1 MTATFN
7 LSPQDAYGLARAL
20 VGMSWDSLQLSPAVG
35 LLLAHLDPN
44 VPDDLRFLRKVLGQE
59 LLRAVLAVDPNAP
72 PPPLPQ
78 RAADLNIV
86 PELPASAKLTD
97 AQMQQ
102 AAGVG
107 QWLNDY
113 IRWAGSAANETPLA
127 FHLGAGLYLAAI
139 AVGRRLYIHTPWRQ
153 QVFPN
158 LYLMVVA
165 VSTYYRKSAGLSL
178 ASEVAR
184 LAIPHMLMP
193 QPGSPENFMSM
204 LGGILPPNFS
214 DIPQQD
220 RARLEKGNRYAA
232 QRGLLRDEL
241 SGLFK
246 SMGRDYMAG
255 LKELIMTLYDCPPY
269 LDSNTNNKGLVVI
282 RDAALSILG
291 AATPAELATALSSSD
306 WFNGNLARFGLLTPE
321 PDYKERAAPKDSQ
334 TPTELAS
341 RLRSLHERLPEP
353 PLPDALGEKK
363 TSEAWS
369 LSADIWTACH
379 AYEQALRA
387 MTAPSSS
394 LDDRLRA
401 VYGRLHVQAI
411 KVATLL
417 AAMDWADDDGGLPHP
432 KVTAAHWYRAQ
443 QIVEDWRASAHR
455 LLADLGENEEGRLEN
470 RILSFLRACGGV
482 ATVRDIYR
490 ALRSP
495 RKPVIEALRALEED
509 GCIERVELPPKPGVK
524 SEAYR
529 LTDSGIVVGRDNR
542 Q

>member
-1 MTATFN
+1 MPWE
-7 LSPQDAYGLARAL
+7 SLA
-20 VGMSWDSLQLSPAVG
+20 LSPAVA
-35 LLLAHLDPN
+35 LLLAHLDPT

-72 PPPLPQ
+72 PPPLLQ

-86 PELPASAKLTD
+86 PELPTSARLTD
-97 AQMQQ
+97 TQLQEASS
-102 AAGVG
+102 VG
-107 QWLNDY
+107 HWLNDY
-113 IRWAGSAANETPLA
+113 INWAGSAANETPLA
-127 FHLGAGLYLAAI
+127 FHLGAGLYLSAI
-139 AVGRRLYIHTPWRQ
+139 AVGRRLYINTPWWQ

-158 LYLMVVA
+158 LYLMIVA

-204 LGGILPPNFS
+204 LGGILPPNFA
-214 DIPQQD
+214 DIPQID

-255 LKELIMTLYDCPPY
+255 LKELIMTLYDCPVY

-291 AATPAELATALSSSD
+291 AATPAELATALSPSD
-306 WFNGNLARFGLLTPE
+306 CFNGNLARFSLLTPE
-321 PDYKERAAPKDSQ
+321 ADYKERPAPKDSH
-334 TPTELAS
+334 TPTDLAA
-341 RLRSLHERLPEP
+341 RLKRLHERLPEP
-353 PLPDALGEKK
+353 PMPDALGEKK

-369 LSADIWTACH
+369 LSADIWTACR

-387 MTAPSSS
+387 MTAPNAS
-394 LDDRLRA
+394 LNDRLRGI
-401 VYGRLHVQAI
+401 YGRLHVQAI
-411 KVATLL
+411 KVAILL
-417 AAMDWADDDGGLPHP
+417 AAMDWSDEDGQQHLT
-432 KVTAAHWYRAQ
+432 VTSAHWYRAQ

-470 RILSFLRACGGV
+470 RVLGLLKSCGGN
-482 ATVRDIYR
+482 ATVRDLYR
-490 ALRSP
+490 TLRSP
-495 RKPVIEALRALEED
+495 RKAVLETLKALEDD
-509 GCIERVELPPKPGVK
+509 GRVIRVQNAYSGRGRPPEKYELID
-524 SEAYR
+524 A
-529 LTDSGIVVGRDNR
+529 DSVTTAT
-542 Q
+542 

>member
-1 MTATFN
+1 MTSTFT

-35 LLLAHLDPN
+35 LLLAHLDPT

-86 PELPASAKLTD
+86 QELPASAKLTD
-97 AQMQQ
+97 VQLQQ

-107 QWLNDY
+107 KWLNDY
-113 IRWAGSAANETPLA
+113 IRWAGSSANETPLA

-204 LGGILPPNFS
+204 LGGILPPNFA
-214 DIPQQD
+214 DIPQLD

-291 AATPAELATALSSSD
+291 AATPAELSSALSSSD

-321 PDYKERAAPKDSQ
+321 PDYKERPAPGDSQ
-334 TPTELAS
+334 TPSDLAN
-341 RLRSLHERLPEP
+341 RLRRLHERLPEP
-353 PLPDALGEKK
+353 PMPDALGEKK

-369 LSADIWTACH
+369 LSADIWIACH

-417 AAMDWADDDGGLPHP
+417 AAMDWADEEGGLPHP

-490 ALRSP
+490 ALRSA

-529 LTDSGIVVGRDNR
+529 LTDGATVTKS
-542 Q
+542 

>member
-1 MTATFN
+1 MSETKFT
-7 LSPQDAYGLARAL
+7 LPPQDAYGLARAL
-20 VGMSWDSLQLSPAVG
+20 VGLPWDGIPLSPATA
-35 LLLAHLDPN
+35 LLLVHLDPN

-59 LLRAVLAVDPNAP
+59 LLRVVLAVDPNAP
-72 PPPLPQ
+72 PPEMPQ
-78 RAADLNIV
+78 RAVDLNIV
-86 PELPASAKLTD
+86 PELPAAAKLTT
-97 AQMQQ
+97 AQLQE

-107 QWLNDY
+107 RWLDDY
-113 IRWAGSAANETPLA
+113 VRWAGSAANETPLA
-127 FHLGAGLYLAAI
+127 FHLGAGLYLAAV
-139 AVGRRLYIHTPWRQ
+139 AVGRRLYIHAPWRQ

-178 ASEVAR
+178 AAEVAR
-184 LAIPHMLMP
+184 LALPHMLMP

-204 LGGILPPNFS
+204 LGGILPPNFA
-214 DIPQQD
+214 DIPQLD

-255 LKELIMTLYDCPPY
+255 LKELIMTLYDCPAY

-291 AATPAELATALSSSD
+291 AATPAELATALSPSD
-306 WFNGNLARFGLLTPE
+306 WFNGNLARFALLTPE
-321 PDYKERAAPKDSQ
+321 PEYKERSAPRDSQ
-334 TPTELAS
+334 TPTDLAN
-341 RLRSLHERLPEP
+341 RLQQLHERLPEP
-353 PLPDALGEKK
+353 PLPDTLGEKK

-369 LSADIWTACH
+369 LSADIWQTCH

-387 MTAPSSS
+387 MTAPSAS

-401 VYGRLHVQAI
+401 IYGRLHVQAI
-411 KVATLL
+411 KVAILL
-417 AAMDWADDDGGLPHP
+417 AALDWADEDGGLPHP

-455 LLADLGENEEGRLEN
+455 LLADLGENEEGRLEG
-470 RILSFLRACGGV
+470 RILSFLRVCGGV
-482 ATVRDIYR
+482 ATVRDLYR

-495 RKPVIEALRALEED
+495 RKPVMEALRALEED
-509 GCIERVELPPKPGVK
+509 GCIVRVELPPKPGVK

-529 LTDSGIVVGRDNR
+529 LADEPIVAGS
-542 Q
+542 

>member
-1 MTATFN
+1 MTSHLT

-20 VGMSWDSLQLSPAVG
+20 VGMSWDSLPLSPAVG

-72 PPPLPQ
+72 PPPLPP

-86 PELPASAKLTD
+86 PELPASAKLTEG
-97 AQMQQ
+97 QLQQ
-102 AAGVG
+102 TAGVG
-107 QWLNDY
+107 RWLNDY
-113 IRWAGSAANETPLA
+113 VRWAGSAANETPLA
-127 FHLGAGLYLAAI
+127 FHLGAGLYLAAV

-178 ASEVAR
+178 AAEVAR
-184 LAIPHMLMP
+184 LALPHMLMP

-204 LGGILPPNFS
+204 LGGILPPNFA
-214 DIPQQD
+214 DIPQAD

-255 LKELIMTLYDCPPY
+255 LKELIMTLYDCPAY

-291 AATPAELATALSSSD
+291 AATPAELATALSASD

-321 PDYKERAAPKDSQ
+321 PDYQERPAPGESH
-334 TPTELAS
+334 TPTDLAN
-341 RLRSLHERLPEP
+341 RLRRLHERLPEP

-363 TSEAWS
+363 TAGAWS
-369 LSADIWTACH
+369 LSADIWTPCR

-411 KVATLL
+411 KVAILL
-417 AAMDWADDDGGLPHP
+417 AAMDWSDEDGDLPHP
-432 KVTAAHWYRAQ
+432 KVIAAHWYRAQ

-470 RILSFLRACGGV
+470 RVLSLLKACGGS
-482 ATVRDIYR
+482 ATVRDLYR

-495 RKPVIEALRALEED
+495 RKTVLETLKALEDD
-509 GCIERVELPPKPGVK
+509 GRVIRVQNAYSGRGRPPEKYELID
-524 SEAYR
+524 A
-529 LTDSGIVVGRDNR
+529 DSVTAVT
-542 Q
+542 

>member
-97 AQMQQ
+97 VQLQQ

-113 IRWAGSAANETPLA
+113 IHWAGSAANETPLA

-291 AATPAELATALSSSD
+291 AATPAELSTALSSSD

-341 RLRSLHERLPEP
+341 RLRRLHERLPEP

-417 AAMDWADDDGGLPHP
+417 AAMDWADNDGGLPHP
-432 KVTAAHWYRAQ
+432 QVTAAHWYRAQ

-490 ALRSP
+490 ALRSA
-495 RKPVIEALRALEED
+495 RKPVIEALRALEDD

-529 LTDSGIVVGRDNR
+529 LTDGAAVAGS
-542 Q
+542 

>member
-1 MTATFN
+1 MMS

-20 VGMSWDSLQLSPAVG
+20 VGLSWDEVTLSPAIG
-35 LLLAHLDPN
+35 LLLANLDPN
-44 VPDDLRFLRKVLGQE
+44 IPEDMRFLRKVLGQT
-59 LLRAVLAVDPNAP
+59 LLHEVLAVDPNAP
-72 PPPLPQ
+72 APEPPH
-78 RAADLNIV
+78 RASDLNIV
-86 PELPASAKLTD
+86 PELPEQARLSP
-97 AQMQQ
+97 AQVEQ
-102 AAGVG
+102 ARTVG
-107 QWLNDY
+107 KWLDDY
-113 IRWAGSAANETPLA
+113 LGWAGNAANETPMA

-139 AVGRRLYIHTPWRQ
+139 AVGRRLYIQTPWRQ

-204 LGGILPPNFS
+204 LGGVLPPNFS

-255 LKELIMTLYDCPPY
+255 LKELIMTLYDCPAY

-291 AATPAELATALSSSD
+291 AATPAELATALSSAD
-306 WFNGNLARFGLLTPE
+306 WFNGNLARFALLTPE
-321 PDYKERAAPKDSQ
+321 PDYTERPAPEASP
-334 TPTELAS
+334 TPTDLAN
-341 RLRSLHERLPEP
+341 RLKRLHEQLPEP
-353 PLPDALGEKK
+353 PLPDVLGEKRS
-363 TSEAWS
+363 SEAWS
-369 LSADIWTACH
+369 LSADIWQACH

-387 MTAPSSS
+387 MTAPDAS

-401 VYGRLHVQAI
+401 IYGRLHVQAI
-411 KVATLL
+411 KVAILL
-417 AAMDWADDDGGLPHP
+417 SALDWADSPQDTPRP
-432 KVTAAHWYRAQ
+432 QVTVAHWYRAQ
-443 QIVEDWRASAHR
+443 QITEDWRASAHR
-455 LLADLGENEEGRLEN
+455 LLADLGENEEGRLES
-470 RILSFLRACGGV
+470 RILGLLRTCGGS

-495 RKPVIEALRALEED
+495 RKTVLDALKALEDD
-509 GCIERVELPPKPGVK
+509 GR
-524 SEAYR
+524 
-529 LTDSGIVVGRDNR
+529 VGRVQHTYNGRGRPPEKYELIDLESVTPVT
-542 Q
+542 

>member
-1 MTATFN
+1 MTSHLT

-20 VGMSWDSLQLSPAVG
+20 VGMSWDSLPLSPAVG

-72 PPPLPQ
+72 PPELPL

-86 PELPASAKLTD
+86 PELPTSAKLTG
-97 AQMQQ
+97 AQLQE

-107 QWLNDY
+107 RWLNDY
-113 IRWAGSAANETPLA
+113 VRWAGSAANETPLA
-127 FHLGAGLYLAAI
+127 FHLGAGLYLAAV

-178 ASEVAR
+178 AAEVAR
-184 LAIPHMLMP
+184 LALPHMLMP

-204 LGGILPPNFS
+204 LGGILPPNFA
-214 DIPQQD
+214 DIPQAD

-255 LKELIMTLYDCPPY
+255 LKELIMTLYDCPAY

-291 AATPAELATALSSSD
+291 AATPAELATALSASD

-321 PDYKERAAPKDSQ
+321 PDYQERPAPKESQ
-334 TPTELAS
+334 TPTDLAN
-341 RLRSLHERLPEP
+341 RLRRLHERLPEP

-363 TSEAWS
+363 TAEAWS
-369 LSADIWTACH
+369 LSADIWTPCR

-411 KVATLL
+411 KVAILL
-417 AAMDWADDDGGLPHP
+417 AAMDWSDEDSGLPHP

-443 QIVEDWRASAHR
+443 QIVEDWRSSAHR

-470 RILSFLRACGGV
+470 RVLSLLKACGGS
-482 ATVRDIYR
+482 ATVRDLYR

-495 RKPVIEALRALEED
+495 RKTVLETLKALEDD
-509 GCIERVELPPKPGVK
+509 GRVIRVQNAYSGRGRPPEKYELID
-524 SEAYR
+524 A
-529 LTDSGIVVGRDNR
+529 DSVTAVT
-542 Q
+542 

>member
-1 MTATFN
+1 MTPTFN

-86 PELPASAKLTD
+86 PELPTSAKLTD
-97 AQMQQ
+97 AQLQQ

-113 IRWAGSAANETPLA
+113 IHWAGSAANETPLA

-204 LGGILPPNFS
+204 LGGILPPNFA

-220 RARLEKGNRYAA
+220 RVRLEKGNRYAA

-291 AATPAELATALSSSD
+291 AATPAELSTALSSSD

-321 PDYKERAAPKDSQ
+321 PDYEERAASKDSQ

-341 RLRSLHERLPEP
+341 RLRRLHERLPEP

-369 LSADIWTACH
+369 LSADIWTACR

-417 AAMDWADDDGGLPHP
+417 AAMDWADEDGGLPHP
-432 KVTAAHWYRAQ
+432 KVTTAHWYRAQ

-495 RKPVIEALRALEED
+495 RKPGSEALRALEED

-529 LTDSGIVVGRDNR
+529 LTEGAAVAGS
-542 Q
+542 

>member
-1 MTATFN
+1 
-7 LSPQDAYGLARAL
+7 
-20 VGMSWDSLQLSPAVG
+20 
-35 LLLAHLDPN
+35 
-44 VPDDLRFLRKVLGQE
+44 
-59 LLRAVLAVDPNAP
+59 
-72 PPPLPQ
+72 
-78 RAADLNIV
+78 
-86 PELPASAKLTD
+86 
-97 AQMQQ
+97 
-102 AAGVG
+102 
-107 QWLNDY
+107 
-113 IRWAGSAANETPLA
+113 
-127 FHLGAGLYLAAI
+127 
-139 AVGRRLYIHTPWRQ
+139 
-153 QVFPN
+153 
-158 LYLMVVA
+158 
-165 VSTYYRKSAGLSL
+165 
-178 ASEVAR
+178 
-184 LAIPHMLMP
+184 
-193 QPGSPENFMSM
+193 MSM
-204 LGGILPPNFS
+204 LGGILPPNFA
-214 DIPQQD
+214 DIPQLD

-291 AATPAELATALSSSD
+291 AATPAELSSALSSSD

-321 PDYKERAAPKDSQ
+321 PDYKERPAPKDSQ

-341 RLRSLHERLPEP
+341 RLRRLHERLPEP

-363 TSEAWS
+363 MAEAWS

-387 MTAPSSS
+387 MTAPGES

-417 AAMDWADDDGGLPHP
+417 AAMDWADEDGGLPHP

-509 GCIERVELPPKPGVK
+509 GCIERVEIPPKPGVK

-529 LTDSGIVVGRDNR
+529 LTGEATVAGS
-542 Q
+542 

>member
-1 MTATFN
+1 MTALT
-7 LSPQDAYGLARAL
+7 LTPQDAYGLARAL
-20 VGMSWDSLQLSPAVG
+20 VGMTWDGLSLSPAVT
-35 LLLAHLDPN
+35 LLLAHLDPT

-59 LLRAVLAVDPNAP
+59 LLREVLAVDPNASP
-72 PPPLPQ
+72 PPPPQ

-86 PELPASAKLTD
+86 PELPEAARLSPEQLKQ
-97 AQMQQ
+97 AQT
-102 AAGVG
+102 VG
-107 QWLNDY
+107 TWLDDY
-113 IRWAGSAANETPLA
+113 LRWAGSAANETPLA

-139 AVGRRLYIHTPWRQ
+139 AVGRRLYIQTPWRQ

-158 LYLMVVA
+158 LYIMIAA

-178 ASEVAR
+178 AAEVAR
-184 LAIPHMLMP
+184 IAIPHMMMP

-204 LGGILPPNFS
+204 LGGVLPPNFS
-214 DIPQQD
+214 EIPQQD

-232 QRGLLRDEL
+232 QRGLMRDEL

-291 AATPAELATALSSSD
+291 AATPAELATALSSAD
-306 WFNGNLARFGLLTPE
+306 WFNGNLARFSLLTPE
-321 PDYKERAAPKDSQ
+321 TDYHERKAITESQAPID
-334 TPTELAS
+334 LAI
-341 RLRSLHERLPEP
+341 RLKRLHEKLPEP
-353 PLPDALGEKK
+353 RLPDALGTQKA
-363 TSEAWS
+363 SEAWS
-369 LSADIWTACH
+369 IAADIWPACH

-387 MTAPSSS
+387 MTAPGSS

-411 KVATLL
+411 KVAILL
-417 AAMDWADDDGGLPHP
+417 AALDWADDDATCARP
-432 KVTAAHWYRAQ
+432 KVAAAHWYRAQ
-443 QIVEDWRASAHR
+443 QMTEEWRASAHR

-470 RILSFLRACGGV
+470 RVLGFLRVCGGV

-509 GCIERVELPPKPGVK
+509 GCIERVELPPKPGMK

-529 LTDSGIVVGRDNR
+529 LTEEATVAGS
-542 Q
+542 

>member
-1 MTATFN
+1 MNFT
-7 LSPQDAYGLARAL
+7 LSPHDTYGLARAL

-78 RAADLNIV
+78 RTVDLNIV
-86 PELPASAKLTD
+86 PELPPAAKMTE
-97 AQMQQ
+97 AQLQQ
-102 AAGVG
+102 AAEVG

-204 LGGILPPNFS
+204 LGGILPPNFA
-214 DIPQQD
+214 DIPQLD

-269 LDSNTNNKGLVVI
+269 MDSNTNNKGLVVI

-291 AATPAELATALSSSD
+291 AATPAELASALSSAD

-321 PDYKERAAPKDSQ
+321 PDYRERPAPKDTQ
-334 TPTELAS
+334 TPTNLAN
-341 RLRSLHERLPEP
+341 RLRRLHERLPEP
-353 PLPDALGEKK
+353 PQPDALGEKK

-369 LSADIWTACH
+369 LSADIWAACH

-394 LDDRLRA
+394 LNDRLRA

-417 AAMDWADDDGGLPHP
+417 AALDWSDADGETPHP
-432 KVTAAHWYRAQ
+432 KVTVAHWYRAQ
-443 QIVEDWRASAHR
+443 QIAEEWRASAHR
-455 LLADLGENEEGRLEN
+455 LLADLGENEEGRLET
-470 RILSFLRACGGV
+470 RLLSLLKACGGS
-482 ATVRDIYR
+482 ATVRDLYR
-490 ALRSP
+490 TLRSP
-495 RKPVIEALRALEED
+495 RKTVMETLKALEDD
-509 GCIERVELPPKPGVK
+509 GRIVRVQNAYNGLGRPPEKYELIDAHSVTAAP
-524 SEAYR
+524 
-529 LTDSGIVVGRDNR
+529 
-542 Q
+542 

>member
-1 MTATFN
+1 
-7 LSPQDAYGLARAL
+7 
-20 VGMSWDSLQLSPAVG
+20 
-35 LLLAHLDPN
+35 
-44 VPDDLRFLRKVLGQE
+44 
-59 LLRAVLAVDPNAP
+59 
-72 PPPLPQ
+72 
-78 RAADLNIV
+78 
-86 PELPASAKLTD
+86 
-97 AQMQQ
+97 
-102 AAGVG
+102 
-107 QWLNDY
+107 
-113 IRWAGSAANETPLA
+113 
-127 FHLGAGLYLAAI
+127 
-139 AVGRRLYIHTPWRQ
+139 
-153 QVFPN
+153 
-158 LYLMVVA
+158 MVVA

-204 LGGILPPNFS
+204 LGGVLPPNFS

-255 LKELIMTLYDCPPY
+255 LKELIMTLYDCPAY

-291 AATPAELATALSSSD
+291 AATPAELATALSSAD
-306 WFNGNLARFGLLTPE
+306 WFNGNLARFALLTPE
-321 PDYKERAAPKDSQ
+321 PDYVERPAPKESQ
-334 TPTELAS
+334 TPTDLAN
-341 RLRSLHERLPEP
+341 RLNRLHEKLPEP
-353 PLPDALGEKK
+353 PVPDALGEKK
-363 TSEAWS
+363 SSEAWS

-401 VYGRLHVQAI
+401 IYGRLHVQAI
-411 KVATLL
+411 KVAILL
-417 AAMDWADDDGGLPHP
+417 AALDWADSDDNSPRP

-443 QIVEDWRASAHR
+443 SITEAWRASAHR
-455 LLADLGENEEGRLEN
+455 LLVDLGENEEGRLEA
-470 RILSFLRACGGV
+470 RVLGLLRACGGS

-490 ALRSP
+490 TLRSP
-495 RKPVIEALRALEED
+495 RKTVLEALKALEDD
-509 GCIERVELPPKPGVK
+509 GRVLRVQNAYSGRGRPPEKYELIDP
-524 SEAYR
+524 
-529 LTDSGIVVGRDNR
+529 DSVTAVT
-542 Q
+542 